1 MPKSQLLRRCITQ
14 SVQSPITFSSAIGIA
29 VIQTTDLYERPMQ
42 TLLFDSPSY
51 LSGILDIFGPYS
63 TWLWLAIAAVIIVL
77 LFRPILQ
84 LVGVVIVPED
94 RIGLVTKKFVLFG
107 KHKELQSGR
116 IIALNGEAGFQSQT
130 LAPGIYFWKWIW
142 QYQITLQPLTIIPD
156 GLIGLVMSKDGGE
169 LLPGAI
175 LARRVNCEMFQDAEI
190 FLREGGQKGRQA
202 AYLTPGTYRINAFLF
217 EVTLAN
223 MTQIKE
229 NMVGIVTTLDGA
241 PLAEGQIAG
250 RVTEGHSN
258 FQNADAFLSAGGSR
272 GLQPQVILAGSY
284 FLNTWFV
291 HVEEIPMTEI
301 SIGSVG
307 VVISYYGDDGVDISG
322 TDFKHGNIVAKGH
335 KGVWSEPLGP
345 GKYPLNTYIL
355 RIEHVPTTNLVLNWA
370 NARSEAHQLDKHL
383 STITVRSK
391 DGFPFNLDVSQ
402 IIHIPMTEASKVIAR
417 FGNMNNLVSQVL
429 EPTIGNYF
437 RNSAQDSDVISFLS
451 TRKERQA
458 SARSHIN
465 DVLDQYNVNGVDT
478 LIGDI
483 APPDSLMKTLTDRKI
498 AEEQK
503 ITYDTQRMAQETRQ
517 DLEKETAIADI
528 QKQIVQAD
536 QGVQIAE
543 RVADAA
549 VKKAEG
555 DAASVRLNASAEAE
569 RTKVIA
575 QAEAQKIAVTGNAEA
590 EKILAIGK
598 ANAES
603 YQLQVNAM
611 GGDNFTRTKVAE
623 IIGRDKVKVMPDILI
638 TGGGD
643 GSNGALSG
651 LLGMK
656 LMDELGGKTTPPA
669 TLQPTVTIAT
679 AKPSEP
685 LT

>member
-1 MPKSQLLRRCITQ
+1 
-14 SVQSPITFSSAIGIA
+14 
-29 VIQTTDLYERPMQ
+29 MQ
-42 TLLFDSPSY
+42 TIP
-51 LSGILDIFGPYS
+51 FGPPYYLAGLIETLSAYS
-63 TWLWLAIAAVIIVL
+63 SWLWLLLALVLFIVF
-77 LFRPILQ
+77 FRTVLQ
-84 LVGVVIVPED
+84 LMGVVIVPED

-107 KHKELQSGR
+107 EHKELPSGR

-130 LAPGIYFWKWIW
+130 LAPGLYFWKWIW
-142 QYQITLQPLTIIPD
+142 QYEITLQPLAVIPD
-156 GLIGLVMSKDGGE
+156 GLIGLIMSKDGGE
-169 LLPGAI
+169 LLPGAV
-175 LARRVNCEMFQDAEI
+175 LARRVECQMFQDAEQ
-190 FLREGGQKGRQA
+190 FLRSGGQKGRQA
-202 AYLTPGTYRINAFLF
+202 FFLTPGTYRINTFLF
-217 EVTLAN
+217 EVTLAK

-241 PLAEGQIAG
+241 PLPEGQIAG

-258 FQNADAFLSAGGSR
+258 FQNADAFLAAGGSR

-291 HVEEIPMTEI
+291 HIEEIPMTEI

-307 VVISYYGDDGVDISG
+307 VVISYYGDEGVDVSG
-322 TDFKHGNIVAKGH
+322 LDFKHGNIVAKGH
-335 KGVWSEPLGP
+335 KGVWAEPLGP

-402 IIHIPMTEASKVIAR
+402 IIHIPMIEASKVIAR

-437 RNSAQDSDVISFLS
+437 RNSAQDSDVIAFLS

-465 DVLDQYNVNGVDT
+465 AVLDQYNVNGVDT

-503 ITYDTQRMAQETRQ
+503 VTYDTQRMAQETRQ
-517 DLEKETAIADI
+517 NLEKQTAIADI

-549 VKKAEG
+549 VKKAGG
-555 DAASVRLNASAEAE
+555 DAASVKLNAAAEAE
-569 RTKVIA
+569 RVKVTA
-575 QAEAQKIAVTGNAEA
+575 DAEARRIALTGNAEA

-611 GGDNFTRTKVAE
+611 GGDNFTRTKIAE
-623 IIGRDKVKVMPDILI
+623 IIGKDKVKVMPDILI

-656 LMDELGGKTTPPA
+656 LMEELGGKTTPP
-669 TLQPTVTIAT
+669 LVPQPPIIASPV
-679 AKPSEP
+679 KPIEP
-685 LT
+685 LL